1 MCNLTEEP
9 AITKTTGRITAFNN
23 IRNLISFCSLL
34 ATLEEYVT
42 RENYYSVDDVSV
54 VLNQMG
60 TKPTVVTTEEAKS
73 LMKELNL
80 SISTNEKAVK
90 QRVVTFNCTISGD
103 FKMTVI
109 CIKFVDRTF
118 TQYQERPLILQLEDR
133 LYIALYQYGM
143 SDEVVNKYIYSEVI
157 IPSTLQNREILL
169 TTHSPAE
176 RYQMIA
182 IAQDGANGQIQ
193 EYHVCKICRRD
204 FS

>member
-1 MCNLTEEP
+1 
-9 AITKTTGRITAFNN
+9 
-23 IRNLISFCSLL
+23 
-34 ATLEEYVT
+34 
-42 RENYYSVDDVSV
+42 
-54 VLNQMG
+54 
-60 TKPTVVTTEEAKS
+60 
-73 LMKELNL
+73 MKELNL

-90 QRVVTFNCTISGD
+90 QRVVTFNCTISGN

-143 SDEVVNKYIYSEVI
+143 SDKVVNKYIYSEVT
-157 IPSTLQNREILL
+157 IPSTFQNREILL

-193 EYHVCKICRRD
+193 AMQQRVVLFVQILSSVNVLIGRISQRTILNGCLINSHDYMITSKETPTSKKRYLVSSQKGMVSIIHQN
-204 FS
+204 